1 MNSEIEE
8 QNEEKLL
15 RLKLL
20 SNRLDE
26 IITIPRTKYKIGID
40 PIIGTIP
47 IIGDL
52 LGSIISIY
60 ILYSGSKMG
69 LSSRII
75 AKMSLNIGFD
85 FVLGLIPIIGDIFD
99 MGWKAN
105 KRNVKLI
112 ENNINK
118 YDENIALNNLIVA
131 TLITLILA
139 SFLIILGNYT

>member
-8 QNEEKLL
+8 QNEERLL

>member
-118 YDENIALNNLIVA
+118 SDENIVLNNLIVA

>member
-26 IITIPRTKYKIGID
+26 IITIPGTKYKIGID

-139 SFLIILGNYT
+139 SFLIIFGYYT